1 MKPETFIRVASVSE
15 LKGAGPFA
23 LSANGADVVLV
34 RTGEGWRAFDGRCPH
49 QGALL
54 GEGELDGDALVCR
67 NHRWRFSVDSGRR
80 EGGPECLAFC
90 PVLERENGVFVDIA
104 GLRRSTSPK
113 AATRSMDD
121 LPGPKGLPV
130 VGNLHQIETT
140 RVHLILE
147 AWAAQYGST
156 YQFWMGGTRVVATS
170 DPALIDEAL
179 RARPETFR
187 RNPKTDFILT
197 EIGIKGVFNAEGEVW
212 RPQRKLSVA
221 ALAQRN
227 LRQLYPSIRLV
238 AERLKAR
245 WQAAAARRDTL
256 DIVEELKRFTVDVT
270 MLIAFGHDANT
281 VGQADDVIQ
290 RELEVIL
297 PAIGRRIF
305 AVFPTWRYL
314 PTPSDRRLKQA
325 FARIRAWLD
334 GLLTDARARL
344 KAEPERAQRPSN
356 FIEAM
361 LTAVDEAGQP
371 FSDDVILSNLV
382 TMLLA
387 GEDTTAFTLAWA
399 VHQLCESPRWASE
412 LRMEAD
418 AVIGSMDTP
427 ADLETAN
434 KLVRANAVASETMRL
449 RPVAPIAGLEANV
462 DTTLGDIFL
471 PKGTRMTVLLR
482 PAAIDQENFV
492 DPLAFRPERWLEDV
506 GGAHNASALIPF
518 GSGPRMCPGRSLALL
533 EMKTLLS
540 TLYKNFDV
548 ERVGASG
555 DVSELFGF
563 TMSPANLKVRLR
575 SREAGS

>member
-1 MKPETFIRVASVSE
+1 M
-15 LKGAGPFA
+15 
-23 LSANGADVVLV
+23 

-54 GEGELDGDALVCR
+54 GEGELDGGALVCR
-67 NHRWRFSVDSGRR
+67 NHRWRFSVASGRR
-80 EGGPECLAFC
+80 EGGPECLASC
-90 PVLERENGVFVDIA
+90 PVAERDGGVFVDIA
-104 GLRRSTSPK
+104 GLKRPIAPK
-113 AATRSMDD
+113 AATRSLDD
-121 LPGPKGLPV
+121 LPGPKGLPL

-170 DPALIDEAL
+170 DPALIGEAL

-187 RNPKTDFILT
+187 RNPKTDLILT
-197 EIGIKGVFNAEGEVW
+197 EIGIRGVFNAEGEVW

-238 AERLKAR
+238 AERLKTR
-245 WQAAAARRDTL
+245 WQAAAARGDTL

-297 PAIGRRIF
+297 PAVGRRIF

-325 FARIRAWLD
+325 FAKVRAWLD
-334 GLLTDARARL
+334 GLLADARARL

-361 LTAVDEAGQP
+361 LTAFDEAGQP
-371 FSDDVILSNLV
+371 FYRRRDPL
-382 TMLLA
+382 
-387 GEDTTAFTLAWA
+387 
-399 VHQLCESPRWASE
+399 ESRDH
-412 LRMEAD
+412 AD
-418 AVIGSMDTP
+418 RRRGHDRIH
-427 ADLETAN
+427 
-434 KLVRANAVASETMRL
+434 
-449 RPVAPIAGLEANV
+449 AGL
-462 DTTLGDIFL
+462 
-471 PKGTRMTVLLR
+471 
-482 PAAIDQENFV
+482 
-492 DPLAFRPERWLEDV
+492 
-506 GGAHNASALIPF
+506 GGP
-518 GSGPRMCPGRSLALL
+518 
-533 EMKTLLS
+533 
-540 TLYKNFDV
+540 
-548 ERVGASG
+548 
-555 DVSELFGF
+555 
-563 TMSPANLKVRLR
+563 
-575 SREAGS
+575 

>member
-1 MKPETFIRVASVSE
+1 M
-15 LKGAGPFA
+15 
-23 LSANGADVVLV
+23 
-34 RTGEGWRAFDGRCPH
+34 
-49 QGALL
+49 
-54 GEGELDGDALVCR
+54 
-67 NHRWRFSVDSGRR
+67 
-80 EGGPECLAFC
+80 
-90 PVLERENGVFVDIA
+90 
-104 GLRRSTSPK
+104 
-113 AATRSMDD
+113 
-121 LPGPKGLPV
+121 

-156 YQFWMGGTRVVATS
+156 YQFRMGGTRVVATS
-170 DPALIDEAL
+170 DATLIEEAL

-187 RNPKTDFILT
+187 RSPKTDLILT

-238 AERLKAR
+238 AERLKTR
-245 WQAAAARRDTL
+245 WRAAAARGDTL

-297 PAIGRRIF
+297 PAVGRRIF
-305 AVFPTWRYL
+305 AVFPTWRYF
-314 PTPSDRRLKQA
+314 PTSSDRRLKQA

-334 GLLTDARARL
+334 GLMTDARARL
-344 KAEPERAQRPSN
+344 NAEPERAERPSN

-371 FSDDVILSNLV
+371 FTDDVILSNLV
-382 TMLLA
+382 TMLIA

-399 VHQLCESPRWASE
+399 VHHLCESPRWTSE

-418 AVIGSMDTP
+418 AVVGPIDAP

-434 KLVRANAVASETMRL
+434 RLVRASAVANETMRL
-449 RPVAPIAGLEANV
+449 RPVAPIAGAEANV

-471 PKGTRMTVLLR
+471 PKGTRMTLLLR

-506 GGAHNASALIPF
+506 AGAHNASALIPF

-575 SREAGS
+575 LREAGS

>member
-1 MKPETFIRVASVSE
+1 MKPEAFIRVASASE

-49 QGALL
+49 QGGALL
-54 GEGELDGDALVCR
+54 GEGELDGGALVCR

-80 EGGPECLAFC
+80 EGGPECLASC
-90 PVLERENGVFVDIA
+90 PVAERDRSVFVDVT
-104 GLRRSTSPK
+104 GLKRSAAPK
-113 AATRSMDD
+113 AATRSLDD

-170 DPALIDEAL
+170 DATLIEEAL

-187 RNPKTDFILT
+187 RSPKTDLILT

-238 AERLKAR
+238 AERLKTR
-245 WQAAAARRDTL
+245 WEAAAARGDTL

-297 PAIGRRIF
+297 PAVGRRIF
-305 AVFPTWRYL
+305 AFFPTWRYF

-334 GLLTDARARL
+334 GLMTDARARL
-344 KAEPERAQRPSN
+344 NAEPERAQKPSN

-371 FSDDVILSNLV
+371 FTDDVILSNLV
-382 TMLLA
+382 TMLIA

-399 VHQLCESPRWASE
+399 VHQLCESPRWTSE
-412 LRMEAD
+412 LRTEAD
-418 AVIGSMDTP
+418 AVVGPMW
-427 ADLETAN
+427 
-434 KLVRANAVASETMRL
+434 
-449 RPVAPIAGLEANV
+449 
-462 DTTLGDIFL
+462 
-471 PKGTRMTVLLR
+471 TRRRISKPPTG
-482 PAAIDQENFV
+482 
-492 DPLAFRPERWLEDV
+492 W
-506 GGAHNASALIPF
+506 
-518 GSGPRMCPGRSLALL
+518 SGPAP
-533 EMKTLLS
+533 
-540 TLYKNFDV
+540 
-548 ERVGASG
+548 
-555 DVSELFGF
+555 
-563 TMSPANLKVRLR
+563 SPTRPCACVP
-575 SREAGS
+575 SRR

>member
-1 MKPETFIRVASVSE
+1 MKPETFIRVASVGE
-15 LKGAGPFA
+15 LNGAGPFA

-34 RTGEGWRAFDGRCPH
+34 RTSEGWRAFDGRCPH

-54 GEGELDGDALVCR
+54 GEGELDGGALVCR

-80 EGGPECLAFC
+80 EGGPECLGSC
-90 PVLERENGVFVDIA
+90 PVAERDGGVFVDIA
-104 GLRRSTSPK
+104 GLKRSTAPK
-113 AATRSMDD
+113 AATRSLDD
-121 LPGPKGLPV
+121 LPGPKGLPL
-130 VGNLHQIETT
+130 VGNLHQIDTT

-156 YQFWMGGTRVVATS
+156 YQFRMGGTRVVATS
-170 DPALIDEAL
+170 DSALIDEAL

-187 RNPKTDFILT
+187 RSPKTDLIMT
-197 EIGIKGVFNAEGEVW
+197 EIGIRGVFNAEGEVW

-245 WQAAAARRDTL
+245 WQAAAARSDTL

-305 AVFPTWRYL
+305 AVFPSWRYL
-314 PTPSDRRLKQA
+314 PTASDRRVKQA

-334 GLLTDARARL
+334 GLLTDARARMN
-344 KAEPERAQRPSN
+344 AEPDRAHRPSN

-361 LTAVDEAGQP
+361 LTAVDEAGES

-418 AVIGSMDTP
+418 AVVGPMDAP

-434 KLVRANAVASETMRL
+434 RLARANAVASETMRL

-462 DTTLGDIFL
+462 DTTLGDIFV

-482 PAAIDQENFV
+482 PAAIDQQNFV

-506 GGAHNASALIPF
+506 DGAHNAGALIPF

-540 TLYKNFDV
+540 MLYKNFDV
-548 ERVGASG
+548 ERVGAPG

-575 SREAGS
+575 SRQAGI